1 MIINNGISIEERRT
15 ATNSKSLVDT
25 KQITLSIQAE
35 FLDSCAF
42 NCAGCFVKR
51 RNTYTDKELLDL
63 KRFVQQFDNKYEL
76 NELVLSPTDM
86 FGASNTI
93 EIISNPLFISL
104 FQHFNALTFNSTL
117 LSEPSHI
124 KSIMEFIRENYP
136 QHIYYEMFVV
146 LDIEKFL
153 VRDKEY
159 IERLET
165 NLNELSDVN
174 IIFVYNIHSSE
185 MFDNVDIPALSH
197 EVNIRYNSHFRMNPS
212 FFRTHKKSII
222 LNALNDWR
230 TRLRLIYDDVNTKDM
245 LFNMIDPYFGSN
257 TYITLTAKNGNLYLN
272 PYIYDNIFDNSE
284 TVLNPVEGMT
294 VEKLSE
300 LITELQLEQFEY
312 SKGLE
317 CDNCVLLSSC
327 VGRNVLTFMKNQDI
341 KECFLPKDIMLKAN
355 LMVDENRINS

>member
-1 MIINNGISIEERRT
+1 MIINNDISIEERRT
-15 ATNSKSLVDT
+15 ATNSKSLADA

-51 RNTYTDKELLDL
+51 RNAYTDQELLDL
-63 KRFVQQFDNKYEL
+63 KQFITQFDNQYEL

-117 LSEPSHI
+117 LSEPSYV
-124 KSIMEFIRENYP
+124 KSVMDFIRQYYPEN
-136 QHIYYEMFVV
+136 IYYEMFVV

-153 VRDKEY
+153 NRDEEY

-197 EVNIRYNSHFRMNPS
+197 EVNVRYNSHFRMNPS

-222 LNALNDWR
+222 INALNDWR
-230 TRLRLIYDDVNTKDM
+230 KRLALIYDDVNTKDM

-257 TYITLTAKNGNLYLN
+257 TYITLTAKSGNLYLN

-284 TVLNPVEGMT
+284 TVLNQVNGLT
-294 VEKLSE
+294 VDKLSD
-300 LITELQLEQFEY
+300 LIVQLQLEQFEY
-312 SKGLE
+312 AKGLE
-317 CDNCVLLSSC
+317 CDSCPLLSSC
-327 VGRNVLTFMKNQDI
+327 VGRNVLTFMENQNI
-341 KECFLPKDIMLKAN
+341 GECFLPKNIMLKAN
-355 LMVDENRINS
+355 MLEKENRINT